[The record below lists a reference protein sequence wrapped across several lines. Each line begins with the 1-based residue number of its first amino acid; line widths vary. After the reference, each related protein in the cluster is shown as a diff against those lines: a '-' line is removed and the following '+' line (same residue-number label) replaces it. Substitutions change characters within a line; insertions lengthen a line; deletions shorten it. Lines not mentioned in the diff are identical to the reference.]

1 MDPAYKVNQH
11 LVYPL
16 QGVGEIKAIEERSFK
31 GENIL
36 YYIIYLDISDMTVMV
51 PVNKTEEL
59 GIRPIVSKEESLEAL
74 KLLTLDYEPVTADW
88 KMRYQMNL
96 DLLKSGSIADNAA
109 VVRTLYH
116 RSKIKELPI
125 QERKLYDNALKILSD
140 ELIYSLGKS
149 RSEIEELI
157 FSKLES

>member
-1 MDPAYKVNQH
+1 MEPAYKVNQH

-16 QGVGEIKAIEERSFK
+16 QGVGEIKAIEERTFK

-74 KLLTLDYEPVTADW
+74 QLLTLEYEPVTADW

-96 DLLKSGSIADNAA
+96 DLLKSGSIADNAI

-116 RSKIKELPI
+116 RSKVKELPI

-140 ELIYSLGKS
+140 ELIYSLEKS